1 MTPLLVDAEKRVA
14 VIPDVPTLCEI
25 GFARDHTRAFFGML
39 APAGTP
45 KAITERVRKEIVE
58 IASDPTFRQRHFTD
72 RGLEPVLNTPERVS
86 ESSGRPRALGAHR
99 ARLGA
104 RNSG

>member
-1 MTPLLVDAEKRVA
+1 VR
-14 VIPDVPTLCEI
+14 TLGEM
-25 GFARDHTRAFFGML
+25 GFARDHTRAFFGLL

-72 RGLEPVLNTPERVS
+72 RGLEPVLNTPEQYAEYLVSDRVRS
-86 ESSGRPRALGAHR
+86 ERIVRESGLFPQ
-99 ARLGA
+99 
-104 RNSG
+104 